1 MDGGGGG
8 VISGQS
14 APDAGH
20 YHRVRAIVSRSIIGT
35 GKDTQQRGRNG
46 HCQGRKRDGGGGG
59 SSSAAR
65 AAMV

>member
-14 APDAGH
+14 ARMPAIITGC
-20 YHRVRAIVSRSIIGT
+20 AIVSRSIIGT

-46 HCQGRKRDGGGGG
+46 HEDQPDIGHCRLARLRRHPG
-59 SSSAAR
+59 SR
-65 AAMV
+65 G